1 MARGTKT
8 QRIVRVFSRTCEK
21 GIFVKKRELR
31 ELREPIGFTH
41 WEKVPAAVPD
51 LSTVAGTA
59 RNSGTAHSHTLE
71 TVSTTVPDLPVVVG
85 TAVGFR

>member
-1 MARGTKT
+1 MACGTKT

-31 ELREPIGFTH
+31 EPIGFTH

-51 LSTVAGTA
+51 LSTVAGTV

-71 TVSTTVPDLPVVVG
+71 TVSTTVLGLPVVG
-85 TAVGFR
+85 EPL